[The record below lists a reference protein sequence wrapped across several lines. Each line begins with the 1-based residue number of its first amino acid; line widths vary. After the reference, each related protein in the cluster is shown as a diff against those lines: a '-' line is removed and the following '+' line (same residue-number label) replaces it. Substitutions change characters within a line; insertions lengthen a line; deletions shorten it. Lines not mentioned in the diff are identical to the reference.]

1 MPITRKERKA
11 LAQIRCGVAPL
22 RIETGRWEKTNN
34 HRIPK
39 EERVCLSCYKQGFV
53 EIESEEHFLL
63 CCRHPALKSHRENLL
78 SKACTI
84 LPTFNTLSDT
94 DKMAFLLSN
103 CDIVFFSA
111 KTCCKMLNIRTD
123 VSRIDFM

>member
-1 MPITRKERKA
+1 MAR
-11 LAQIRCGVAPL
+11 
-22 RIETGRWEKTNN
+22 
-34 HRIPK
+34 
-39 EERVCLSCYKQGFV
+39 SCYKQGFV

-63 CCRHPALKSHRENLL
+63 RCRHPALKSHRENLL

-103 CDIVFFSA
+103 CDIMFFSA

-123 VSRIDFM
+123 VSRMGHVENSTIFHQKVADVPTSLGVNHGWY